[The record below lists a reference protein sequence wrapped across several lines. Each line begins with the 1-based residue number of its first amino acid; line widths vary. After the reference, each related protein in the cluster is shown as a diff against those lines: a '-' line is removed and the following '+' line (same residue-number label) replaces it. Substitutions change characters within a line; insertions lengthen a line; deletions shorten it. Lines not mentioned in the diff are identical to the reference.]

1 MSLLAGLSLIL
12 GLTFLT
18 VVVLYLFEY
27 TKEFPMALVGVMMI
41 GDLLVAGS
49 WYYVGAEFV
58 TDVPKFKLGI
68 SIAFA
73 VMSFA
78 RALTFFVQ
86 GKKKGWI

>member
-27 TKEFPMALVGVMMI
+27 TKEFPMALVGIMMI
-41 GDLLVAGS
+41 GDLLVAGA
-49 WYYVGAEFV
+49 WYYIGVEFI
-58 TDVPKFKLGI
+58 TDVPNFKLGI

>member
-12 GLTFLT
+12 GLVTLT

-27 TKEFPMALVGVMMI
+27 TKEFPMALVGVMMV
-41 GDLLVAGS
+41 GDLLAAAL
-49 WYYVGAEFV
+49 WYYVGSEFV
-58 TDVPKFKLGI
+58 ADVPRFKMGI

-73 VMSFA
+73 IMSFA
-78 RALTFFVQ
+78 RALTFFIQ

>member
-41 GDLLVAGS
+41 GDLLVAGA
-49 WYYVGAEFV
+49 WYYIGVEFI

>member
-41 GDLLVAGS
+41 GDLLVAAA
-49 WYYVGAEFV
+49 WYYIGVEFI
-58 TDVPKFKLGI
+58 TDVPKFKLGM